1 LPCPAAKIGRWNYED
16 ERNTAE
22 QYGDDG
28 RLRCLYN
35 GVHSSLYWHLGDD
48 EDPSA
53 VTCICATNDMDC
65 SQSVQSDLSFSAEPV
80 HSRVLVWPFNS
91 RIADDLRAITDD
103 SMSELLYGR
112 HIPCDAK
119 SDQFFLHANDWIDTC
134 IDEHVDCVWHDEH
147 VLPTRIVD
155 VGDSETPPSLFLSH
169 RRIKGRWTTLSQY
182 WGDVAPL
189 KTKLCN
195 IEAFCRA
202 IALEAMSL
210 LFQDAIFI
218 ATRLGYRYLWI
229 DSLCII

>member
-1 LPCPAAKIGRWNYED
+1 MADTSLAMLNLI
-16 ERNTAE
+16 
-22 QYGDDG
+22 
-28 RLRCLYN
+28 
-35 GVHSSLYWHLGDD
+35 SS
-48 EDPSA
+48 
-53 VTCICATNDMDC
+53 
-65 SQSVQSDLSFSAEPV
+65 
-80 HSRVLVWPFNS
+80 
-91 RIADDLRAITDD
+91 
-103 SMSELLYGR
+103 
-112 HIPCDAK
+112 
-119 SDQFFLHANDWIDTC
+119 FFTC